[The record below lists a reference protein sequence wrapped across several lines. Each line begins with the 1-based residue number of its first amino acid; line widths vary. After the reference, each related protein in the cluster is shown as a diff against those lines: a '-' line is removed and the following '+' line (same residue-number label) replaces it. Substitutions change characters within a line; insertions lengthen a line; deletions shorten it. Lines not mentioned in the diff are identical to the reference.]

1 MSEEQIGHNSVGESG
16 KKLSG
21 YVERLEKLQA
31 EIDGLKEDQKEIL
44 QEVKSSGFDTKVLK
58 AAMKRRRMDK
68 SERTEFDEMLAM
80 YEHAL
85 ETLLS

>member
-1 MSEEQIGHNSVGESG
+1 LSEEKIGHNSVGEAG

-21 YVERLEKLQA
+21 YVERLERLQA
-31 EIDGLKEDQKEIL
+31 EIDGLKEDQKDIF

-68 SERTEFDEMLAM
+68 SERAEFDETLAL

-85 ETLLS
+85 ETILS